1 MWCDESER
9 RFPPFPFYPI
19 LKYSVWPI
27 RRFLQLLTK
36 SFHSRNGAHA
46 TRVSSLATSH
56 VLQDLALTH
65 GNTHEGTAVEPE
77 DRVTVQLI
85 VLLHRRSE
93 ARLNCAAVLW
103 GPRKCGDRNVYTS
116 RQSRQ
121 KARSTERTKKR
132 YKNSRVKTFPLS
144 FTNRHF

>member
-1 MWCDESER
+1 MD
-9 RFPPFPFYPI
+9 
-19 LKYSVWPI
+19 SVLGLGI
-27 RRFLQLLTK
+27 VT
-36 SFHSRNGAHA
+36 
-46 TRVSSLATSH
+46 
-56 VLQDLALTH
+56 VLRGH
-65 GNTHEGTAVEPE
+65 AVEPE

-85 VLLHRRSE
+85 MLLHLRSE
-93 ARLNCAAVLW
+93 ARLDCAAVLW

-144 FTNRHF
+144 FTNSHF